1 MTIFKASLIA
11 ASAIVGAI
19 SFGSTAEA
27 QYYGHPPQG
36 YYYQQPQPQYVDP
49 RIARKQEQLA
59 ERFHQ
64 KYGYVQPQ
72 PQYYGGGYYQQP
84 QPRYY
89 QPQPRYVQ
97 PQPNYYYQNGYG
109 YRGRQIAPNAERSGS
124 PSGDR

>member
-1 MTIFKASLIA
+1 MTKFKAALVA
-11 ASAIVGAI
+11 MSALSGAI
-19 SFGSTAEA
+19 SFGSAAEA

-36 YYYQQPQPQYVDP
+36 YYYQQPRPQYVDP
-49 RIARKQEQLA
+49 RVARKQAQLA

-84 QPRYY
+84 QPQYY

-97 PQPNYYYQNGYG
+97 PQGGYYQSRE
-109 YRGRQIAPNAERSGS
+109 YRYYRNNRQLEPQGQ
-124 PSGDR
+124 